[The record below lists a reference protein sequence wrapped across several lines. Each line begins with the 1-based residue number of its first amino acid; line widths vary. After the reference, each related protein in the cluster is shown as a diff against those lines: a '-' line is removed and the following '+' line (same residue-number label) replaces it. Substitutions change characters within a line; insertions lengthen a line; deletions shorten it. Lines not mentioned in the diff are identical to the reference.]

1 MKVLYATG
9 NDSKVYNMKRRLK
22 GLPIEIVTP
31 KDLGIKVQIIED
43 GNNAI
48 ENAKKKAL
56 AYYQKTKIPTIA
68 GDSGLYINNIAKEKQ
83 PGLFVRRVNGK
94 ELTDNEMIEYYQ
106 KLVEEVGGKSIAY
119 YVTGLAI
126 VTEKGIETSEIKEDE
141 FILTSKVSE
150 NIKHNGNPLDIIS
163 VDPICNKYYTEM
175 TDKDFAYLGQT
186 FDKKCVE
193 FIVTNLINKP

>member
-94 ELTDNEMIEYYQ
+94 ELTYNEMIEYYQ
-106 KLVEEVGGKSIAY
+106 K
-119 YVTGLAI
+119 
-126 VTEKGIETSEIKEDE
+126 
-141 FILTSKVSE
+141 
-150 NIKHNGNPLDIIS
+150 
-163 VDPICNKYYTEM
+163 
-175 TDKDFAYLGQT
+175 
-186 FDKKCVE
+186 
-193 FIVTNLINKP
+193 